1 MVTEDRLQQICY
13 TYFHNN
19 YPNLRGLLYHNY
31 NNPPNA
37 IQGKRLKSLGLVTGV
52 ADLTLLF
59 QCKTYFFELKTEKGK
74 QSQRQRDWEN
84 QVAGQGFDYVI
95 IRSFE
100 EFKKNLHNIVGKP
113 K

>member
-1 MVTEDRLQQICY
+1 MTEDRLQQLCY

-19 YPNLRGLLYHNY
+19 YPKLRGLLYHNY

-59 QCKTYFFELKTEKGK
+59 HAKAYFFELKTEKGK
-74 QSQRQRDWEN
+74 QSPRQRDWEDK
-84 QVAGQGFDYVI
+84 VAGQGFDYI
-95 IRSFE
+95 LIRNLE
-100 EFKKNLHNIVGKP
+100 DFKKNLHNIVGLP